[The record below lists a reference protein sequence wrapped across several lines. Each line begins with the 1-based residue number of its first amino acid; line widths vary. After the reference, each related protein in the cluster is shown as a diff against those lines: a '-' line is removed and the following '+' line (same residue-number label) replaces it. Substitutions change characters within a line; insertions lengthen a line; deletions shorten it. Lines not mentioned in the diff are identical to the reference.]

1 MQVRLTGDSKL
12 TVGVNVSVNG
22 CLCLCVSPVMTWRLV
37 QGVPRLSPVVSWD
50 RLQLACDPVEQ
61 DKAARDN
68 EMRFSLIFSL
78 LIHLKVWC
86 TCQSHK
92 EVSVHLQ

>member
-1 MQVRLTGDSKL
+1 MEFACSPRVRVGFLRVLRFPPQSKDMQVRLTGDSKL

-61 DKAARDN
+61 DKAATDN
-68 EMRFSLIFSL
+68 EMR
-78 LIHLKVWC
+78 
-86 TCQSHK
+86 
-92 EVSVHLQ
+92 